1 MKEWT
6 RTILL
11 VTLLLAG
18 ILFIIWAHHTAD
30 ANLLQGINR

>member
-11 VTLLLAG
+11 VALLLAG
-18 ILFIIWAHHTAD
+18 ITFIIWTHHAAD
-30 ANLLQGINR
+30 TNLLQGIAN